1 MENTLSSIST
11 ARRCHYFTLESQ
23 RTQRLPGLRALCEL
37 SHFAFCKEQQ
47 TRVQGRSGQTYG
59 RVSGTMLPL
68 SLIPLWLVRRGQRS
82 RKVFPLPLITTPF
95 SHVRGSRA
103 APFIPHRPPP
113 RARLSHFKPRS
124 PSSAFLIDL
133 FCFAPAPA
141 PLFSLRQGGGYHGE
155 WRGNKKTCARLFV
168 MHKQEVG

>member
-1 MENTLSSIST
+1 MLLFFSLANLIENTLSSIST

-23 RTQRLPGLRALCEL
+23 RTQRLPGLRVLCEL

-59 RVSGTMLPL
+59 RVSRHNASPL
-68 SLIPLWLVRRGQRS
+68 TDT
-82 RKVFPLPLITTPF
+82 ITANTAGSEVTQGVPAPANHYPF

-103 APFIPHRPPP
+103 APFIPPPPPP
-113 RARLSHFKPRS
+113 RARISHFKPRS

-133 FCFAPAPA
+133 FCFARRRRRC
-141 PLFSLRQGGGYHGE
+141 FHSGGGG
-155 WRGNKKTCARLFV
+155 RR
-168 MHKQEVG
+168 